1 MNSYSKC
8 EERIIDP
15 NSKYQFIDSTLDT
28 LISIQRNELEIQKSD
43 GSSLVNILY
52 VYKKSI
58 IDYECSLQVINNFQE
73 SKKTKIKESIA
84 SVVDYLISS
93 IKLKREVLSIINN
106 SNIDMSRLDDRV
118 SDLKIQKDEIDRKLI
133 RVSISLITGSRF
145 EESDNPKFDFFKVP
159 NDKRLYYLGITTD
172 ERSKILKKMN
182 DIFSKDDSNKNIL
195 ILLIVPT
202 EFLSFSNKN
211 LISLENIN

>member
-1 MNSYSKC
+1 
-8 EERIIDP
+8 
-15 NSKYQFIDSTLDT
+15 
-28 LISIQRNELEIQKSD
+28 
-43 GSSLVNILY
+43 
-52 VYKKSI
+52 
-58 IDYECSLQVINNFQE
+58 
-73 SKKTKIKESIA
+73 
-84 SVVDYLISS
+84 
-93 IKLKREVLSIINN
+93 
-106 SNIDMSRLDDRV
+106 MSRLDDRV

-211 LISLENIN
+211 LISLEKIN